1 MNSHFA
7 CYSSQGTA
15 VTQKDTGPELDPRES
30 GSRAY
35 KSRQERRTEI
45 VDATIAIIAEQGLA
59 AWKTAELARRVG
71 VSEPS
76 IFRHFANKEAIL
88 TAAVERETA
97 AVRELVAGYHG
108 VGPAWERAEGLVL
121 EILDYFAATGG
132 GPIVIM
138 TGQIVRFSP
147 EIRRDILGTVELV
160 SEKLTELYGAAVSEA
175 GDPPGVDSHVLADLA
190 IAIIRSTGLRWIIS
204 ERTFPFRES
213 ARQMLAIVRR
223 SLRSPEGGEPA

>member
-1 MNSHFA
+1 LLLVTL
-7 CYSSQGTA
+7 QKGTA
-15 VTQKDTGPELDPRES
+15 VTQDDTGHQLDPPES

-45 VDATIAIIAEQGLA
+45 VDATIAIIADQGLS

-76 IFRHFANKEAIL
+76 IFRHFENKEAIL
-88 TAAVERETA
+88 MAAVERETA
-97 AVRELVAGYHG
+97 AVRELVAAYRGEG
-108 VGPAWERAEGLVL
+108 KAWERAEGLVL

-138 TGQIVRFSP
+138 TGQVIRVSP
-147 EIRRDILGTVELV
+147 EIRRDILGTVEV
-160 SEKLTELYGAAVSEA
+160 VNGALTELYRAAVQEA
-175 GDPPGVDSHVLADLA
+175 GDPPGVDPPVLADLA

-223 SLRSPEGGEPA
+223 SFRAPEGGEPA

>member
-1 MNSHFA
+1 MTQEQTGHPVDPPA
-7 CYSSQGTA
+7 PEGT
-15 VTQKDTGPELDPRES
+15 
-30 GSRAY
+30 SRAY
-35 KSRQERRTEI
+35 KSRRERRTEI

-97 AVRELVAGYHG
+97 AVRELVTTYRGEGKAY
-108 VGPAWERAEGLVL
+108 ERAEGLVL
-121 EILDYFAATGG
+121 EILEYFVATGG

-138 TGQIVRFSP
+138 TGQVVRFSP
-147 EIRRDILGTVELV
+147 KIRQDILGTVELV
-160 SEKLTELYGAAVSEA
+160 NHALTELYGGAVHEA
-175 GDPPGVDSHVLADLA
+175 GDPPGVDPRVLADLA

-204 ERTFPFRES
+204 ERTFPFRER
-213 ARQMLAIVRR
+213 AQQMLAIVRR
-223 SLRSPEGGEPA
+223 SLARPEGGQPA